1 MSGATEELRE
11 LSVSP
16 LFDLRG
22 RRVLV
27 TGASRGIGRALAVGL
42 AEHGA
47 DIYCVARDGTN
58 LEQTAE
64 MITAGGGRAITRAA
78 SLRGEDA
85 IRDTVRAMAAEM
97 GGIDVLVNN
106 AADDHDSMLEETD
119 LETWRRVLDLNL
131 DSVFLL
137 CREAAPHL
145 QQSGR
150 GKVINIASIMSSVAM
165 RGNGVYITGKA
176 AIAGFTRALAL
187 EWARKGVQVNAL
199 APGFIETDMTEPMW
213 SNDRGR
219 EGIAKRTPIGRWG
232 KTQDLVG
239 AAVFLAGSASDFMT
253 GQLLYVDGGYLIQ

>member
-1 MSGATEELRE
+1 MPGATDELRE
-11 LSVSP
+11 LKVSP

-22 RRVLV
+22 RRIMV

-47 DIYCVARDGTN
+47 DVYCVARDADK
-58 LEQTAE
+58 LAQTAE
-64 MITAGGGRAITRAA
+64 MITSGGGRAITHAA
-78 SLRGEDA
+78 SLRGEEA
-85 IRDTVRAMAAEM
+85 IRDTVNAMVAEM
-97 GGIDVLVNN
+97 GGIEVLVNN
-106 AADDHDSMLEETD
+106 AADDHDSMLEDTD
-119 LETWRRVLDLNL
+119 LETWRRVLELNL
-131 DSVFLL
+131 DSCFLL

-150 GKVINIASIMSSVAM
+150 GKVINLASIMASVAM

-199 APGFIETDMTEPMW
+199 APGYIETDMTEPMW

-219 EGIAKRTPIGRWG
+219 ETIAKRTPIGRWG
-232 KTQDLVG
+232 QPQDLVG

-253 GQLLYVDGGYLIQ
+253 GQLLFVDGGFLIQ